1 MAFLVYLHIN
11 LKLLSGKKTSKSKQT
26 KYSGFVKLGV
36 RWAERDITCE
46 YNSLSLEI
54 YTLVNNDYVVVSSQ
68 AQMTATV
75 ILLPGVLGECLA
87 VLIVLWLLLQLSGQQ
102 ILPQLATAQ

>member
-1 MAFLVYLHIN
+1 MAVFLLQS
-11 LKLLSGKKTSKSKQT
+11 LKKSFSYT
-26 KYSGFVKLGV
+26 
-36 RWAERDITCE
+36 
-46 YNSLSLEI
+46 I
-54 YTLVNNDYVVVSSQ
+54 YMWIQSFEFKNIYVNNVYVVVSSQ

>member
-1 MAFLVYLHIN
+1 MQSPQSESTPRRLTLA
-11 LKLLSGKKTSKSKQT
+11 LSIQS
-26 KYSGFVKLGV
+26 
-36 RWAERDITCE
+36 TCE
-46 YNSLSLEI
+46 YNSLSLKI

-87 VLIVLWLLLQLSGQQ
+87 VLIVL
-102 ILPQLATAQ
+102 